1 MQQRGTRAFELTSVD
16 AIDTARG
23 QVTTITAVVDLTA
36 PGVSDAHRLA
46 AHLSVPL
53 FTLGESG
60 TAGPGAHPHSRRP
73 GSPEL
78 VERDAISLSA
88 HRYQDIALSRVAIAP
103 CGPEPAALEL
113 LLNSKDPIRFD
124 DTEISARL
132 RNRFLEIEATTPGRP
147 ARHFGETRCALRV
160 LAGRFIVV
168 RDGTPTADLYGP
180 LSIAAFPRRIA
191 RHHHSPDS
199 ELLAAQH
206 AALPAKEDMPQVSDT
221 THCPLCGSEQI
232 FVEPQDGG
240 KPDLQGDIEFRC
252 RCAACGH
259 RWSHTRSAAGR

>member
-1 MQQRGTRAFELTSVD
+1 MTICTNARNMPNEAGGLSRLSTVAARTARVQGGDIALVRGDSRSSRRRASQLRSTMQQRGTRAVELTSVD
-16 AIDTARG
+16 AIDTARR

-36 PGVSDAHRLA
+36 SDVSDAHRLA

-53 FTLGESG
+53 FTLDESG
-60 TAGPGAHPHSRRP
+60 TAGPGAYPHSRRP

-88 HRYQDIALSRVAIAP
+88 DRYQDIALSRVTVAS
-103 CGPEPAALEL
+103 CGPERAAIEL
-113 LLNSKDPIRFD
+113 LLNSDDPIRFD

-147 ARHFGETRCALRV
+147 ARHFRETRCALRV

-180 LSIAAFPRRIA
+180 LSIAACPRRIA
-191 RHHHSPDS
+191 IHTIT
-199 ELLAAQH
+199 AQT
-206 AALPAKEDMPQVSDT
+206 ANS
-221 THCPLCGSEQI
+221 
-232 FVEPQDGG
+232 
-240 KPDLQGDIEFRC
+240 
-252 RCAACGH
+252 
-259 RWSHTRSAAGR
+259 